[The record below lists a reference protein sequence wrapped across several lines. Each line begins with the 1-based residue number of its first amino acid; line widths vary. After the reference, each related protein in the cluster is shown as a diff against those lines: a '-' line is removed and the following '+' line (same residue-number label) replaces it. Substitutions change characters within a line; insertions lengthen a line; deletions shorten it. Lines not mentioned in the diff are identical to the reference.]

1 MKPNPILFPAL
12 QKFILRFQMWMA
24 AVLLRQDY
32 VNAMEFNALD
42 GEEFSDDYFFGFH
55 DVYEQV
61 H

>member
-1 MKPNPILFPAL
+1 
-12 QKFILRFQMWMA
+12 MA